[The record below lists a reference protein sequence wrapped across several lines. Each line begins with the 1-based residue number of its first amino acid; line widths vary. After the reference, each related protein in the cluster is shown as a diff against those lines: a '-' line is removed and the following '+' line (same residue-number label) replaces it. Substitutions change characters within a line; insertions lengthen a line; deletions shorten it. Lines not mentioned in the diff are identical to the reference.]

1 QSPRWS
7 LLVRLIEDGVC
18 ARQMVDVRIG
28 QIFRDLLIDTHYQA
42 LSVEHREEYANLIRR
57 LVDIWIE
64 FSRFTEERQRRMQ
77 LKLSPSMIAEC
88 ALLLNR
94 IGDSQKAYELL
105 EMLLDPEA
113 SEGDEA
119 TVLNAGYPRHSA
131 MFELFEDAL
140 REHDPYKA
148 ATCLEILSSS
158 MPRNKLEPLVQRIQD

>member
-1 QSPRWS
+1 MLQSPRWS

-64 FSRFTEERQRRMQ
+64 FSRFTEERQRRLQ

-88 ALLLNR
+88 A
-94 IGDSQKAYELL
+94 
-105 EMLLDPEA
+105 
-113 SEGDEA
+113 
-119 TVLNAGYPRHSA
+119 
-131 MFELFEDAL
+131 
-140 REHDPYKA
+140 
-148 ATCLEILSSS
+148 C
-158 MPRNKLEPLVQRIQD
+158 